1 MALFGRRKE
10 NEAAVMP
17 GDTGMQ
23 AAPVMPGDTGLER
36 TITAQASRQPVGA
49 QQVLEA
55 MKTLRKYKQGK
66 ANLEARIIDDEQW
79 WKLRHWSSIPHG
91 GAYDPKPTSGWLVN
105 ACMSKH
111 ADAMDSYPE
120 ANLLPREP
128 GDREEAKKLSSIIPV
143 IHQQCDYES
152 VWSDVWWKKIKAGV
166 GITGVFW
173 DASKLGGLGDI
184 SIREIDPLTV
194 FWEPGVKDIQDS
206 RNFFAT
212 RLVDNDVLQEQ
223 YPELREKLGGDDGT
237 TSKYIYDDSID
248 TTEKSLV
255 VDWYYKRKNG
265 EKTVLHYCKFT
276 GQTVLFASENDAQYA
291 ERGWY
296 DHGLYPFVFD
306 VMYPQE
312 GTPAG
317 FGHIDLCKD
326 AQEQIDLM
334 NNAILKNTLAA
345 AAPRWFVRNDGAI
358 NEEEYLDYTKPFI
371 HTNANLGQDSILPVS
386 VNGLSDIYV
395 SVLDRKIEE
404 MKETSGNRDV
414 SNGGTQS
421 GVTAASAIATM
432 QEQSGKL
439 SRDQLQNSYRAFRQ
453 VVYLEIELIR
463 QFYNAPRC
471 FRITGQLGEEQ
482 FVSYDNSGIQPQ
494 EMQVAGVDMGLRSPV
509 FDIEVSAQ
517 KANAYSKMSQNEL
530 AIQLYQLGIFNP
542 QMADQALAVL
552 DMMEFKGKESVTQK
566 VAENGTLQQLL
577 QQTQLQLV
585 SALQMIDR
593 QNGTNMAETYVAGQ
607 TGQAV
612 PAPQQGAGTG
622 ETVETDSLGGA
633 KKPEHAFVQ
642 RAREQAQSAATPR
655 D

>member
-1 MALFGRRKE
+1 
-10 NEAAVMP
+10 
-17 GDTGMQ
+17 
-23 AAPVMPGDTGLER
+23 
-36 TITAQASRQPVGA
+36 
-49 QQVLEA
+49 
-55 MKTLRKYKQGK
+55 
-66 ANLEARIIDDEQW
+66 
-79 WKLRHWSSIPHG
+79 
-91 GAYDPKPTSGWLVN
+91 
-105 ACMSKH
+105 
-111 ADAMDSYPE
+111 
-120 ANLLPREP
+120 
-128 GDREEAKKLSSIIPV
+128 
-143 IHQQCDYES
+143 
-152 VWSDVWWKKIKAGV
+152 
-166 GITGVFW
+166 
-173 DASKLGGLGDI
+173 
-184 SIREIDPLTV
+184 
-194 FWEPGVKDIQDS
+194 
-206 RNFFAT
+206 
-212 RLVDNDVLQEQ
+212 
-223 YPELREKLGGDDGT
+223 
-237 TSKYIYDDSID
+237 
-248 TTEKSLV
+248 
-255 VDWYYKRKNG
+255 
-265 EKTVLHYCKFT
+265 
-276 GQTVLFASENDAQYA
+276 
-291 ERGWY
+291 
-296 DHGLYPFVFD
+296 
-306 VMYPQE
+306 
-312 GTPAG
+312 
-317 FGHIDLCKD
+317 
-326 AQEQIDLM
+326 
-334 NNAILKNTLAA
+334 
-345 AAPRWFVRNDGAI
+345 
-358 NEEEYLDYTKPFI
+358 
-371 HTNANLGQDSILPVS
+371 
-386 VNGLSDIYV
+386 
-395 SVLDRKIEE
+395 

-607 TGQAV
+607 TGQAA